1 MVKQH
6 TPSSD
11 AANAPNPIAGMSFE
25 AALKELESI
34 VERFESGNVSLDDAV
49 AAYARGTELKDHCQR
64 RLDEAKMRVEAIRT
78 KTNQGGH
85 NKTANKNLG
94 KNLGIDGTA
103 PLDTTSGE

>member
-1 MVKQH
+1 
-6 TPSSD
+6 
-11 AANAPNPIAGMSFE
+11 MSFE

-34 VERFESGNVSLDDAV
+34 VERFESGTVSLDDAV

-78 KTNQGGH
+78 KQGDAASRTKSTTPSMG
-85 NKTANKNLG
+85 G
-94 KNLGIDGTA
+94 IGGIDGTA